1 MFKKNASFASAM
13 GLFAKAQAELKLAAE
28 QNNAVLKDAQETVS
42 LCEKEAADIDRAAGF
57 LSSILDGKPVEA
69 PAAE

>member
-28 QNNAVLKDAQETVS
+28 QKYCPRMEVK
-42 LCEKEAADIDRAAGF
+42 
-57 LSSILDGKPVEA
+57 
-69 PAAE
+69 